1 MKTKYLKPEI
11 ELINNE
17 QEVLLVSCDN
27 FIDYDKMWD
36 TEF

>member
-27 FIDYDKMWD
+27 FIDYDELWD
-36 TEF
+36 NEF

>member
-11 ELINNE
+11 ELVKSE

-27 FIDYDKMWD
+27 FIDYDELWD
-36 TEF
+36 NEF